1 MERIKN
7 VMFVLIDNLK
17 KMTDNRCVKYDE
29 LFLVYPFRETGNVNE
44 LMN

>member
-17 KMTDNRCVKYDE
+17 KMTDNRCE